1 MEKEIFVIK
10 HKWMVITLSVI
21 LVAAALIPLSKTESN
36 SDLKSYL
43 PKSMPA
49 NINQSKIEE
58 VFGVDETLI
67 ILFHCVDV
75 LQDSTLLRI
84 SALSKEFNQ
93 VKEFDMVMSL
103 FDAKHIKGENG
114 AMVVDPV
121 IRRIPKSDSQKEKLR
136 LSIMKN
142 ELVYGL
148 LVSEDFKYTSIILN
162 SVSKKPDDELM
173 VIIDNIIA
181 KHPGKEQ
188 VTMFG
193 LPYLRNEAN
202 TKIAND
208 MTLLLPLGLI
218 IMLLFLM
225 ISFRQKR
232 GAILPFLVVIFSIII
247 AMALIPLFGW
257 QMSII
262 GILVPI
268 MMIAIANNYGVHF
281 ITRFQELNAK
291 HPEMTMKQIVKD
303 VLLYLRKPIVL
314 TGLTTIVGV
323 SGLITHIM
331 LPAKQMGISSAIG
344 VGFALILS
352 LTFIPAVMVLLKKG
366 KVVKSALGTQN
377 TFFDRILNAVAKF
390 TTQRPKQVIYL
401 FITFMILAIFGL
413 FQFKIAAD
421 NNDMF
426 PESHPYT
433 QTLHVVDE
441 DFGGSKTINIMF
453 EGDIKNPTVLKNMDR
468 YEREL
473 EAMPEIGSVMSIAT
487 VIRIMSRA
495 INDSTDKYY
504 DRIPDSREAVAQ
516 YLELYSMSGDP
527 DDFEN
532 MVDFDYRKALMNIQ
546 YKAND
551 MVTLNRV
558 ENTILRMLK
567 EDKNV
572 AVIGGYSLIDKELS
586 EAITR
591 GQIYS
596 LLFAFAAILVLLLI
610 IFKNFSAGVLGS
622 IPLVFTVFSIFGLM
636 GWLGIELNMAT
647 ALLSS
652 ISIGLGVDYSIHLF
666 WRLKTEL
673 KAGKTNP
680 DAITTSIKTIG
691 RGITINAFSVILGFS
706 VLFFSAFP
714 YIHSFA
720 LLIILS
726 MFLCLVGAMVLIPA
740 ICMITEPKFLK
751 KNDT

>member
-1 MEKEIFVIK
+1 MEKELFVIK
-10 HKWMVITLSVI
+10 HKWFVI
-21 LVAAALIPLSKTESN
+21 LLSAILVSAALIPLSKTETN

-43 PKSMPA
+43 PKSMQA
-49 NINQSKIEE
+49 NINQKKIEE

-67 ILFHCVDV
+67 ILFQCEDV

-84 SALSKEFNQ
+84 KALSKEFNQ
-93 VKEFDMVMSL
+93 MKDFDMVMSL
-103 FDAKHIKGENG
+103 FDAKSIKGEYG

-121 IRRIPKSDSQKEKLR
+121 IKRIPKSDSRKDKLR
-136 LSIMKN
+136 ESIRKN

-148 LVSEDFKYTSIILN
+148 LVSEDFRYTSIILN
-162 SVSKKPDDELM
+162 SVTKKTDKELM
-173 VIIDNIIA
+173 ASIEKIIES
-181 KHPGKEQ
+181 HPGNEA

-193 LPYLRNEAN
+193 LPYMRNEAN
-202 TKIAND
+202 TKITND
-208 MTLLLPLGLI
+208 MTLLLPLGLA

-247 AMALIPLFGW
+247 AMALIPLLGW

-291 HPEMTMKQIVKD
+291 NPDMSMNQIVRD
-303 VLLYLRKPIVL
+303 VLIYLRKPIIL

-344 VGFALILS
+344 VGFALVLS

-366 KVVKSALGTQN
+366 KVVKSALGTQK
-377 TFFDRILNAVAKF
+377 TFFDYILNSIARY
-390 TTQRPKQVIYL
+390 TTHRPKQVIYI

-413 FQFKIAAD
+413 FKFQIAAD

-426 PESHPYT
+426 PKNHPYT
-433 QTLHVVDE
+433 KTLHVVDAE
-441 DFGGSKTINIMF
+441 FGGSKTINIMF
-453 EGDIKNPTVLKNMDR
+453 DGDIKNPDLLKKMDF
-468 YEREL
+468 YEKEL
-473 EAMPEIGSVMSIAT
+473 EAIPEIGSVMSIAS

-495 INDSTDKYY
+495 INDPTDEFYNK
-504 DRIPDSREAVAQ
+504 IPNTREAVAQ

-527 DDFEN
+527 EDFEN
-532 MVDFDYRKALMNIQ
+532 MVDFDYTKALMNIQ
-546 YKAND
+546 YRAND
-551 MVTLNRV
+551 METLNRI
-558 ENTILRMLK
+558 EQTILNLLK
-567 EDKNV
+567 DDENV
-572 AVIGGYSLIDKELS
+572 AIIGGYSLIDKEFS
-586 EAITR
+586 EAITS

-596 LLFAFAAILVLLLI
+596 LIFAFGAIFILLLI
-610 IFKNFSAGVLGS
+610 IFRNYLAALLGS
-622 IPLVFTVFSIFGLM
+622 LPLVFTVFCIFGLM
-636 GWLGIELNMAT
+636 GWLKIELNMAT

-652 ISIGLGVDYSIHLF
+652 ISIGLGVDYSIHMF
-666 WRLKTEL
+666 WRLKAEL
-673 KAGKTNP
+673 KKGSSYS

-706 VLFFSAFP
+706 VLFLSAFP

-740 ICMITEPKFLK
+740 ICMLTEPKFLK
-751 KNDT
+751 K